1 MKDAAPPA
9 AERRSALSRLFRDF
23 GGKHWRLFLIITPAM
38 LVVAIASASYGLMVK
53 WSVDRLSAGDH
64 NVAVLAPILAI
75 TAALSKAIAMYIQTL
90 TTNRFAYGIVVDL
103 QNAMFGKLI
112 ESDYAR
118 FSRETSGSMISRFTN
133 DVNVVSEGVVRAS
146 NSLLRD
152 SLIVA
157 FCLAA
162 MFFTD
167 WVLTLLMFLLFPIIS
182 GPLAKIGARARK
194 QVKAA
199 QEHAGELTAQL
210 SESLSAPR
218 MIKTYA
224 LEDYERA
231 RANKGF
237 LERARLMLKLV
248 GNRARTEPIMEVM
261 GGLAAAAILAVAGWR
276 MVNGQATAGDLT
288 GFLVQV
294 GVAAGA
300 ARSLGTL
307 HTSLNETGAAA
318 ARMFSII
325 DERPGI
331 VDRPDAKPLSNPR
344 AAVVF
349 DDVRFAYEGKEAGQA
364 LQGVSLRVEPGKTAA
379 LVGPSGAGK
388 STLFNLLARLY
399 DVSGGAVSIGG
410 QDVRDVTQASLRKA
424 VGLVAQDA
432 TLFNDTIAANI
443 AFGCPG
449 ASQADIEAA
458 AKAAAAHDFIL
469 RQPNGYETIVGERGA
484 SLSGGERQRIALARA
499 FLKDAPILLLDE
511 PTSALDSE
519 SEQKIQAALKVLSTG
534 RTTLVIAHRLATVR
548 DADVIF
554 VLDRG
559 RVVEQGDHETLI
571 ANGGLYARLAALQFT
586 EPAT

>member
-1 MKDAAPPA
+1 MNSAPPP
-9 AERRSALSRLFRDF
+9 AERRSALSRLVKDF

-38 LVVAIASASYGLMVK
+38 FVVALASASYGLMVK
-53 WSVDRLSAGDH
+53 WSVDRLSAGDQQ
-64 NVAVLAPILAI
+64 VAIIAPILAI
-75 TAALSKAIAMYIQTL
+75 SAALAKAIAMYIQTL
-90 TTNRFAYGIVVDL
+90 STNRFAYGIVVDL
-103 QNAMFGKLI
+103 QNTMFSRLI
-112 ESDYAR
+112 DSDYAR

-152 SLIVA
+152 SLIVI

-162 MFFTD
+162 MLLTD
-167 WVLTLLMFLLFPIIS
+167 WVLTLLMFVLFPIIS
-182 GPLAKIGARARK
+182 GPLARIGARARK

-199 QEHAGELTAQL
+199 QEHAGALTAQL

-231 RANKGF
+231 RANQGF

-276 MVNGQATAGDLT
+276 MTHGQATAGDLT

-318 ARMFSII
+318 ARMFAMI
-325 DERPGI
+325 DEQPAILDRPG
-331 VDRPDAKPLSNPR
+331 AMALSNPR
-344 AAVVF
+344 GAVTF
-349 DDVRFAYEGKEAGQA
+349 DDVHFAYEGKEAGQA
-364 LQGVSLRVEPGKTAA
+364 LQGITLRVESGKTAA

-388 STLFNLLARLY
+388 STLFNLLTRLY
-399 DVSGGAVSIGG
+399 DVTDGGVSIGG
-410 QDVRDVTQASLRKA
+410 QDVRDVTQTSLRSA

-432 TLFNDTIAANI
+432 TLFNDSISANI
-443 AFGCPG
+443 AFGRPG
-449 ASQADIEAA
+449 ASPQDIEAA
-458 AKAAAAHDFIL
+458 AKAAAAHDFIT
-469 RQPNGYETIVGERGA
+469 RQPNGYDTLVGERGA

-519 SEQKIQAALKVLSTG
+519 SEQKIQAALQVLSSG

-559 RVVEQGDHETLI
+559 RVVEQGDHDSLI
-571 ANGGLYARLAALQFT
+571 AKGGLYARLAALQFS
-586 EPAT
+586 EPAV

>member
-1 MKDAAPPA
+1 MNSAPPP
-9 AERRSALSRLFRDF
+9 AERRSALSRLVKDF

-38 LVVAIASASYGLMVK
+38 FVVALASASYGLMVK
-53 WSVDRLSAGDH
+53 WSVDRLSAGDQQ
-64 NVAVLAPILAI
+64 VAIIAPILAI
-75 TAALSKAIAMYIQTL
+75 SAALAKAIAMYIQTL
-90 TTNRFAYGIVVDL
+90 STNRFAYGIVVDL
-103 QNAMFGKLI
+103 QNTMFSRLI
-112 ESDYAR
+112 DSDYAR

-152 SLIVA
+152 SLIVI

-162 MFFTD
+162 MLLTD
-167 WVLTLLMFLLFPIIS
+167 WVLTLLMFVLFPIIS
-182 GPLAKIGARARK
+182 GPLARIGARARK

-199 QEHAGELTAQL
+199 QEHAGALTAQL

-231 RANKGF
+231 RANQGF

-276 MVNGQATAGDLT
+276 MTHGQATAGDLT

-318 ARMFSII
+318 ARMFAMI
-325 DERPGI
+325 DEQPAILDRPG
-331 VDRPDAKPLSNPR
+331 AMALSNPR
-344 AAVVF
+344 GAVTF
-349 DDVRFAYEGKEAGQA
+349 DDVHFAYEGKEAGQA
-364 LQGVSLRVEPGKTAA
+364 LQGITLRVESGKTAA

-388 STLFNLLARLY
+388 STLFNLLTRLY
-399 DVSGGAVSIGG
+399 DVTDGEVSIGG
-410 QDVRDVTQASLRKA
+410 QDVRDVTQTSLRSA

-432 TLFNDTIAANI
+432 TLFNDTISANI
-443 AFGCPG
+443 AFGRPG
-449 ASQADIEAA
+449 ASQQDIEAA
-458 AKAAAAHDFIL
+458 AKAAAAHDFIT
-469 RQPNGYETIVGERGA
+469 RQPNGYDTVVGERGA

-519 SEQKIQAALKVLSTG
+519 SEQKIQAALQVLSSG

-559 RVVEQGDHETLI
+559 RVVEQGDHDSLI
-571 ANGGLYARLAALQFT
+571 AKGGLYARLAALQFS
-586 EPAT
+586 EPAV